1 MMKVVD
7 MHCDTILKLYDDLHH
22 GKEDSLLENDGHID
36 LKKMQKGNYLLQNF
50 AMFVDLSENPQPF
63 LKANQLINHYYHEI
77 EKYPELIKPVFCYQD
92 IIDHQQA
99 GIMSSLLTL
108 EEGAVVENDLS
119 LLEHYYRLGV
129 RMITLTWNHV
139 NGIGYPN
146 LSNISCY
153 EDMFKIN
160 DHDGLTPF
168 GLQYI
173 KEMERLGIIIDVS
186 HLSDAGFYDVYHHT
200 TKPFVASH
208 SNARQVC
215 GVARNMSDDMILKL
229 ASRGGVMGINFCS
242 DFLTTE
248 GTHQTSYIKDM
259 VQHILYIKNLAGIDC
274 IGLGS
279 DFDGIGSKLEMKDAS
294 GYQMLYS
301 ALIEAGLS
309 IEEIEKML
317 RKIRK
322 TEVYENMIKEY
333 QSLHHV
339 DEIKA
344 REQVD
349 GQLNQVRSFIN
360 YDYVKEVDYIDKR
373 INTYYSL
380 YSTRILMVLSNS
392 INMQTYLND
401 LLMTMKDYGEDER
414 REFLENVS
422 GCFNLQSY
430 KYIGRKSIERRRK
443 RKPNTK
449 SGAILTSSLTE
460 EDKARLTREL
470 LYEYPDRY
478 GVRQAAGYF
487 DELLLKKESVIPDK
501 TIIRT
506 RDDAMM
512 MAAGII
518 YSGSGEFPFEVDFLD
533 GIIETEV
540 ATISKI
546 RIKRKS

>member
-22 GKEDSLLENDGHID
+22 GKEGSLLENDGHID
-36 LKKMQKGNYLLQNF
+36 LKKMQKGDYLLQNF

-63 LKANQLINHYYHEI
+63 LKANQLINYYYHEI

-92 IIDHQQA
+92 IIDHQHA
-99 GIMSSLLTL
+99 
-108 EEGAVVENDLS
+108 
-119 LLEHYYRLGV
+119 
-129 RMITLTWNHV
+129 
-139 NGIGYPN
+139 NGIGHPN

-248 GTHQTSYIKDM
+248 GTHQTSYVKDM

-294 GYQMLYS
+294 GYQMLYG

-309 IEEIEKML
+309 IEEIEKIFYKNVL
-317 RKIRK
+317 R
-322 TEVYENMIKEY
+322 VY
-333 QSLHHV
+333 
-339 DEIKA
+339 KA
-344 REQVD
+344 
-349 GQLNQVRSFIN
+349 
-360 YDYVKEVDYIDKR
+360 
-373 INTYYSL
+373 
-380 YSTRILMVLSNS
+380 VL
-392 INMQTYLND
+392 
-401 LLMTMKDYGEDER
+401 K
-414 REFLENVS
+414 
-422 GCFNLQSY
+422 
-430 KYIGRKSIERRRK
+430 
-443 RKPNTK
+443 
-449 SGAILTSSLTE
+449 
-460 EDKARLTREL
+460 
-470 LYEYPDRY
+470 
-478 GVRQAAGYF
+478 
-487 DELLLKKESVIPDK
+487 
-501 TIIRT
+501 
-506 RDDAMM
+506 
-512 MAAGII
+512 
-518 YSGSGEFPFEVDFLD
+518 
-533 GIIETEV
+533 
-540 ATISKI
+540 
-546 RIKRKS
+546 

>member
-22 GKEDSLLENDGHID
+22 GKEGSLLENDGHID

-139 NGIGYPN
+139 NGIGHPN

-294 GYQMLYS
+294 GYQMLYG

-360 YDYVKEVDYIDKR
+360 YDYVKEVDYIDKK

>member
-22 GKEDSLLENDGHID
+22 GKEGSLLENDGHID
-36 LKKMQKGNYLLQNF
+36 LKKMQKGDYLLQNF
-50 AMFVDLSENPQPF
+50 AMYVDLSENPQPF

-139 NGIGYPN
+139 NGIGHPN

-229 ASRGGVMGINFCS
+229 ASRGGVMGI
-242 DFLTTE
+242 
-248 GTHQTSYIKDM
+248 
-259 VQHILYIKNLAGIDC
+259 KNLAGIDC

-294 GYQMLYS
+294 GYQMLYD

-309 IEEIEKML
+309 IEEIEKIFYKNVL
-317 RKIRK
+317 R
-322 TEVYENMIKEY
+322 VY
-333 QSLHHV
+333 
-339 DEIKA
+339 KA
-344 REQVD
+344 
-349 GQLNQVRSFIN
+349 
-360 YDYVKEVDYIDKR
+360 
-373 INTYYSL
+373 
-380 YSTRILMVLSNS
+380 VL
-392 INMQTYLND
+392 
-401 LLMTMKDYGEDER
+401 K
-414 REFLENVS
+414 
-422 GCFNLQSY
+422 
-430 KYIGRKSIERRRK
+430 
-443 RKPNTK
+443 
-449 SGAILTSSLTE
+449 
-460 EDKARLTREL
+460 
-470 LYEYPDRY
+470 
-478 GVRQAAGYF
+478 
-487 DELLLKKESVIPDK
+487 
-501 TIIRT
+501 
-506 RDDAMM
+506 
-512 MAAGII
+512 
-518 YSGSGEFPFEVDFLD
+518 
-533 GIIETEV
+533 
-540 ATISKI
+540 
-546 RIKRKS
+546 

>member
-22 GKEDSLLENDGHID
+22 GKEGSLLENDGHID
-36 LKKMQKGNYLLQNF
+36 LKKMQKGDYLLQNF

-63 LKANQLINHYYHEI
+63 LKANQLINYYYHEI

-129 RMITLTWNHV
+129 RMITLTWNHA
-139 NGIGYPN
+139 NGIGHPN

-248 GTHQTSYIKDM
+248 GTHQTSYVKDM
-259 VQHILYIKNLAGIDC
+259 V
-274 IGLGS
+274 
-279 DFDGIGSKLEMKDAS
+279 
-294 GYQMLYS
+294 
-301 ALIEAGLS
+301 
-309 IEEIEKML
+309 
-317 RKIRK
+317 
-322 TEVYENMIKEY
+322 
-333 QSLHHV
+333 
-339 DEIKA
+339 
-344 REQVD
+344 
-349 GQLNQVRSFIN
+349 
-360 YDYVKEVDYIDKR
+360 
-373 INTYYSL
+373 
-380 YSTRILMVLSNS
+380 
-392 INMQTYLND
+392 
-401 LLMTMKDYGEDER
+401 
-414 REFLENVS
+414 
-422 GCFNLQSY
+422 
-430 KYIGRKSIERRRK
+430 
-443 RKPNTK
+443 
-449 SGAILTSSLTE
+449 
-460 EDKARLTREL
+460 
-470 LYEYPDRY
+470 
-478 GVRQAAGYF
+478 
-487 DELLLKKESVIPDK
+487 
-501 TIIRT
+501 
-506 RDDAMM
+506 
-512 MAAGII
+512 
-518 YSGSGEFPFEVDFLD
+518 
-533 GIIETEV
+533 
-540 ATISKI
+540 
-546 RIKRKS
+546 

>member
-22 GKEDSLLENDGHID
+22 GKEGSLLENDGHID
-36 LKKMQKGNYLLQNF
+36 LKKMQKGDYLLQNF

-63 LKANQLINHYYHEI
+63 LKANQLINHYY
-77 EKYPELIKPVFCYQD
+77 
-92 IIDHQQA
+92 
-99 GIMSSLLTL
+99 
-108 EEGAVVENDLS
+108 
-119 LLEHYYRLGV
+119 RLGV

-139 NGIGYPN
+139 NGIGHPN

-215 GVARNMSDDMILKL
+215 GIARNMSDDMILKL

-248 GTHQTSYIKDM
+248 GTHQTSYVKDM

-294 GYQMLYS
+294 GYQMLYD

-309 IEEIEKML
+309 IEEIEKIFYKNVL
-317 RKIRK
+317 R
-322 TEVYENMIKEY
+322 VY
-333 QSLHHV
+333 
-339 DEIKA
+339 KA
-344 REQVD
+344 
-349 GQLNQVRSFIN
+349 
-360 YDYVKEVDYIDKR
+360 
-373 INTYYSL
+373 
-380 YSTRILMVLSNS
+380 VL
-392 INMQTYLND
+392 
-401 LLMTMKDYGEDER
+401 K
-414 REFLENVS
+414 
-422 GCFNLQSY
+422 
-430 KYIGRKSIERRRK
+430 
-443 RKPNTK
+443 
-449 SGAILTSSLTE
+449 
-460 EDKARLTREL
+460 
-470 LYEYPDRY
+470 
-478 GVRQAAGYF
+478 
-487 DELLLKKESVIPDK
+487 
-501 TIIRT
+501 
-506 RDDAMM
+506 
-512 MAAGII
+512 
-518 YSGSGEFPFEVDFLD
+518 
-533 GIIETEV
+533 
-540 ATISKI
+540 
-546 RIKRKS
+546 